1 MKKDIFI
8 SYSSKN
14 KDIVASFLKDFK
26 LSNISTWIDTENL
39 YKNPGTDFT
48 QEIMNSIDESKAVL
62 LIYTKE
68 SMASE
73 YVKKEIDYAF
83 EKGKQVLCFPF
94 FPHNEEVNFNR
105 HRDFSDK
112 LNSTQWLCTGQQLHH
127 IPGLG
132 EYVEGVQ
139 KANTLQSLITDLP
152 DRDEDKFSVDVIL
165 ARIGIQQ
172 VLGKPLMP
180 FGTFTSIE
188 PNPDVYENEHL
199 IMKVIN
205 KAMYI
210 APTPAQ
216 AARMRSFLDRSAGWR
231 GELAEIN
238 GMRMIDTSEL
248 MESMLA
254 FIETQC
260 GMTRVEA
267 LGILEEAKE
276 LATEVIAGDL
286 QRNNLMF
293 NGPMVGVYN
302 IAVDRSPSE
311 EASILLM
318 DLYQSDYFTF
328 KCTGELF
335 HLLKKRGAKFD
346 IKLQSVTPYA
356 PFLCSLGLGGFI
368 VVKHGEEEY
377 LQWVK
382 RSGVIQAKNMW
393 HFSYDE
399 TVHLLK
405 DIKRNQ
411 KKEIIR
417 DDQGAFFLDAN
428 TIIRRALQ
436 EELRLQNKVSTKFN
450 TGVFELGLIECDR
463 LEMEL
468 LSFSIIET
476 DASRD
481 IHEQLSPYTDSAK
494 DRIER
499 EQIEYIPFDMK
510 EMTQAL
516 HGKFLTPESYTLA
529 QRLMVFKEEELF

>member
-1 MKKDIFI
+1 MQKDIFI

-14 KDIVASFLKDFK
+14 KDIVASFLKDFR

-39 YKNPGTDFT
+39 YKNPGKDFT
-48 QEIMNSIDESKAVL
+48 NEIMNSIDSSKAVL

-68 SMASE
+68 AMASE

-83 EKGKQVLCFPF
+83 AQGKQVLCFPF
-94 FPHNEEVNFNR
+94 FPNNEEVNFNR

-127 IPGLG
+127 IPGLS
-132 EYVEGVQ
+132 EYVEGAQ
-139 KANTLQSLITDLP
+139 KANTLQSLIKDLP

-188 PNPDVYENEHL
+188 PNPDVYKNEHL
-199 IMKVIN
+199 ILKVIN

-210 APTPAQ
+210 QPTDKQ
-216 AARMRSFLDRSAGWR
+216 ASRIQSFLDKSAGWR
-231 GELAEIN
+231 AELAEVN
-238 GMRMIDTSEL
+238 QSVEIDDQEL
-248 MESMLA
+248 LDSMLS
-254 FIETQC
+254 FIKEQC
-260 GMTRVEA
+260 QVCSEEA
-267 LGILEEAKE
+267 HTILEEAKD
-276 LATEVIAGDL
+276 LATDVIANDL
-286 QRNNLMF
+286 QHNNLMF

-302 IAVDRSPSE
+302 IAVDRSPSDE
-311 EASILLM
+311 ESILM
-318 DLYQSDYFTF
+318 IDMYQSDYFTF

-346 IKLQSVTPYA
+346 IKLQNVTPFA

-368 VVKHGEEEY
+368 VIKHGDEEY

-382 RSGVIQAKNMW
+382 RSGIIQAKNMW

-405 DIKRNQ
+405 DIKRDEN
-411 KKEIIR
+411 KEIIR
-417 DDQGAFFLDAN
+417 NAEGYFYLDAN

-481 IHEQLSPYTDSAK
+481 IYEQLSVYTDSAK

-499 EQIEYIPFDMK
+499 ETIEYIPF
-510 EMTQAL
+510 EMGNITQSL